1 MTELNNEWILS
12 EEAERLN
19 LFPIQHDDIW
29 QFYKQSVASFWV
41 SDEVSLSDDL
51 ADWERLDNDEKHF
64 ILMVLGFFACSDFI
78 VNENLESNFKSQVCL
93 PELKMFY
100 NFQSSMEDIHSIM
113 YQTLLDVLVKDNDTK
128 QRLLHSTVEI
138 PTIKAKADWA
148 HKWIET
154 GNWVQRLIAFAI
166 VEGIFFSGSFCSIF
180 WLKKRGLMRGLCI
193 SNEFISRD
201 EGMHRDL
208 ACLVYSTYVEHK
220 LPNHVLK
227 KMIQEAVQV
236 EQAFI
241 RESLPYRLKGMNEK
255 LMCEYIEYVADHL
268 CVQLIGERIYCTE
281 NPFSWM
287 VLISTSNKAN
297 FFESKPTVYAKTSLI
312 TAREQ
317 LEVRFD
323 EEF

>member
-1 MTELNNEWILS
+1 
-12 EEAERLN
+12 
-19 LFPIQHDDIW
+19 
-29 QFYKQSVASFWV
+29 
-41 SDEVSLSDDL
+41 
-51 ADWERLDNDEKHF
+51 
-64 ILMVLGFFACSDFI
+64 
-78 VNENLESNFKSQVCL
+78 
-93 PELKMFY
+93 
-100 NFQSSMEDIHSIM
+100 
-113 YQTLLDVLVKDNDTK
+113 
-128 QRLLHSTVEI
+128 
-138 PTIKAKADWA
+138 
-148 HKWIET
+148 
-154 GNWVQRLIAFAI
+154 
-166 VEGIFFSGSFCSIF
+166 
-180 WLKKRGLMRGLCI
+180 MRGLCI

-208 ACLVYSTYVEHK
+208 ACLVYSKYVDNK
-220 LPNHVLK
+220 LPNNVLIE
-227 KMIQEAVQV
+227 MIQEAVQV

-255 LMCEYIEYVADHL
+255 LMCEYVEYVADHL
-268 CVQLIGERIYCTE
+268 CVQLIGERIYRTE